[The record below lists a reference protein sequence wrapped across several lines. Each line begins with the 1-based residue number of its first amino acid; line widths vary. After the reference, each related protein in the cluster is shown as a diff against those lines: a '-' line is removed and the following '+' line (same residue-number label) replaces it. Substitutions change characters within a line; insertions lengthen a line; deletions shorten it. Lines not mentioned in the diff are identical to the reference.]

1 MIVVAGEALVDLVI
15 GVDGTVVAKLG
26 GGPYNVART
35 IGRLDRPVSFLGSIS
50 NDRFGSQ
57 LFAHLLADGV
67 SADATTRTDLPTT
80 LAAAELDDSGAATYR
95 FYITDTSA
103 PALVEVP
110 QAAASPRA
118 VHAGT
123 LGLVLE
129 PMAST
134 VAGYLAQLPAA
145 TLVMLDPNCRTRVVP
160 ERAAYLRRLDQCMA
174 LSHIVKI
181 STDDAEYMAPGV
193 DPEEYARKLVHGGV
207 AVVLLTAGGDGAWAV
222 TPQRATL
229 VPVQPITVADTIGA
243 GDSFGGSF
251 LAWWL
256 DRGYGV
262 GELADHD
269 AVVAAVEAAQEVAA
283 FTCSQVGA
291 EPPRRAQLSA
301 RWQPA

>member
-1 MIVVAGEALVDLVI
+1 M
-15 GVDGTVVAKLG
+15 
-26 GGPYNVART
+26 
-35 IGRLDRPVSFLGSIS
+35 SFLGSIS